1 MNRSGLLG
9 FINSAPPR
17 RMVRLKFNL
26 SPKIIA
32 MLTPADIAEHGERH
46 VERWL
51 TEQGYR
57 CYHNTQRQGTRD
69 LEARSGD
76 NNMLVHVLSHLESV
90 QAPSLGQSEHDSVCS
105 RAFMLGFDAWL
116 AEISI
121 DRHGDQVGDIHW
133 KQLG

>member
-1 MNRSGLLG
+1 MH
-9 FINSAPPR
+9 PPALIGCKYPAHPK

-26 SPKIIA
+26 SPTIIA
-32 MLTPADIAEHGERH
+32 MLTSSDIAEYGESH

-69 LEARSGD
+69 MEARSAD

-90 QAPSLGQSEHDSVCS
+90 QAPALSQSEHDSVCS

-121 DRHGDQVGDIHW
+121 DRHGEQVGDIHW

>member
-1 MNRSGLLG
+1 MH
-9 FINSAPPR
+9 PPALIGCKYPAHSK

-26 SPKIIA
+26 SPTIIA
-32 MLTPADIAEHGERH
+32 MLTSSDIAEYGERH

-69 LEARSGD
+69 MEARSAE

-90 QAPSLGQSEHDSVCS
+90 QAPALSQSEHDSVCS

-121 DRHGDQVGDIHW
+121 DRHGEQVGDIHW

>member
-1 MNRSGLLG
+1 MHPHVLIG
-9 FINSAPPR
+9 FTHSAHPR

-26 SPKIIA
+26 SPTIIA
-32 MLTPADIAEHGERH
+32 MLTPSDIAEHGERH

-51 TEQGYR
+51 TDQGYR
-57 CYHNTQRQGTRD
+57 CYHNSQRQGTRD
-69 LEARSGD
+69 LEARSTD

-90 QAPSLGQSEHDSVCS
+90 QAPALGQSEHDSVCS

-121 DRHGDQVGDIHW
+121 NRHGEQAGDIHW

>member
-1 MNRSGLLG
+1 MHPPALIGCPY
-9 FINSAPPR
+9 SAHPR

-26 SPKIIA
+26 SPTIIA
-32 MLTPADIAEHGERH
+32 MLTLSDIAEHGERH

-69 LEARSGD
+69 LEARSTD

-90 QAPSLGQSEHDSVCS
+90 QAPALGQSEHDSVCS

-121 DRHGDQVGDIHW
+121 DRHGEQVGDIHW